1 MKTAA
6 QWIKSLSLESH
17 PEGGYY
23 TRIYESQMTLN
34 TPTGTRPSSTAIHYL
49 LERNDFSSW
58 HRIQNDE
65 LWLFHSGTPLT
76 VHQIDE
82 AGKLSS
88 TTLSNNHTI
97 SHVVKGKTWFCSE
110 VVGETE
116 NCNPEEQYSL
126 VSCVV
131 SPGFDFIDFELGNKE
146 ELVNIYPQHRD
157 IICRL
162 CRS

>member
-1 MKTAA
+1 M
-6 QWIKSLSLESH
+6 
-17 PEGGYY
+17 
-23 TRIYESQMTLN
+23 
-34 TPTGTRPSSTAIHYL
+34 
-49 LERNDFSSW
+49 
-58 HRIQNDE
+58 
-65 LWLFHSGTPLT
+65 
-76 VHQIDE
+76 HQIDGT
-82 AGKLSS
+82 GKLSS
-88 TTLSNNHTI
+88 TTLSNDHNI

-110 VVGETE
+110 IVGVTE
-116 NCNPEEQYSL
+116 NCKIEEQYSL